1 MWGPQRPHA
10 HKVIPDLLFK
20 KIFIFNIYFCFSL
33 VAASGGYSSLQ
44 GTGFSL
50 QWFLL
55 LWSTGSAVWHTGLE
69 APQQVGSSQTRDR
82 TGVPWIA
89 RQIPIHWTPRGAPS
103 DLFFCPSLSSGV
115 CSDSCPL
122 SQWYLT
128 ISSSTTLFSFHPQ
141 SFPASVFSS
150 ESVLCIRW
158 PKF

>member
-1 MWGPQRPHA
+1 MWGVQRPHA

-69 APQQVGSSQTRDR
+69 ALQQAGSSQTSDG

-89 RQIPIHWTPRGAPS
+89 RQIPIHWTPREAPS
-103 DLFFCPSLSSGV
+103 DLFLRVSLHASKDAVSHVSLQCSGYLFPRTSRLKVRCDFICSPSQHPLQIITLSS
-115 CSDSCPL
+115 SL
-122 SQWYLT
+122 
-128 ISSSTTLFSFHPQ
+128 
-141 SFPASVFSS
+141 
-150 ESVLCIRW
+150 
-158 PKF
+158 